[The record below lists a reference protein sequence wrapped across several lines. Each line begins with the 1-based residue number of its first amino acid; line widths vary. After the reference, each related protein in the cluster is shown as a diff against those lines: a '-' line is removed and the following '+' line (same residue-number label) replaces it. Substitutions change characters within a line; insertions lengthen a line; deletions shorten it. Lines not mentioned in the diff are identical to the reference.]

1 MLYHQSDCV
10 FSAYVTSNN
19 SCILSFLVLFELLL
33 STSAQL
39 QVVKQL
45 QDVNSAVKCK
55 LLDNLSSQLPF
66 VCSDTICQL
75 NLSAQLQV
83 VKQLQDV
90 NSAVKCKL
98 LDNLSSQL
106 PFDCSDTICQLNLSA
121 QSVCSAALR
130 QLSCNTSVQLQ
141 YVNSAQLL
149 SEGSVATCQISC
161 QVSCNLSAQMN
172 LPFQLQRVGSAVL
185 CVLSCKRELKSTTEN
200 LKVVICP

>member
-1 MLYHQSDCV
+1 M
-10 FSAYVTSNN
+10 TSNN

-33 STSAQL
+33 ST
-39 QVVKQL
+39 
-45 QDVNSAVKCK
+45 
-55 LLDNLSSQLPF
+55 
-66 VCSDTICQL
+66 
-75 NLSAQLQV
+75 SAQLQV

-130 QLSCNTSVQLQ
+130 QLSCNTSAQLQ

-185 CVLSCKRELKSTTEN
+185 CVLNVLAQLYSVSS
-200 LKVVICP
+200 VVNVNQSQQLRTSK